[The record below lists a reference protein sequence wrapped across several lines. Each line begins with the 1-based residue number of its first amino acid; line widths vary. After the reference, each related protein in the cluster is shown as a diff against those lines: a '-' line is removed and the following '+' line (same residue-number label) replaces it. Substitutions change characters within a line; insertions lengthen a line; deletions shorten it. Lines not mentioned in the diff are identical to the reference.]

1 MLPIL
6 EYLIMQP
13 TEKQVNRN
21 NTVKGNLTSTLSLIS
36 LELLPLM
43 SGFMKPALIKKEL
56 KRLVVKLKFN

>member
-1 MLPIL
+1 
-6 EYLIMQP
+6 MQP

-43 SGFMKPALIKKEL
+43 SSFMKPALIKKEL

>member
-1 MLPIL
+1 
-6 EYLIMQP
+6 MQP